1 MMIKSDVVYKKEG
14 QYRIIHVQIKT
25 PFPLDNREAVNMQ
38 ISFTEGSKYYI
49 GIKSCNYPIEQ
60 NSKFVRAHMNIAAW
74 IFERVDAN
82 RTKVVNFSDMDP
94 KGNIPDF
101 FKNFIAEKRVQA
113 LKDL

>member
-1 MMIKSDVVYKKEG
+1 
-14 QYRIIHVQIKT
+14 
-25 PFPLDNREAVNMQ
+25 
-38 ISFTEGSKYYI
+38 
-49 GIKSCNYPIEQ
+49 
-60 NSKFVRAHMNIAAW
+60 MNIAAW

>member
-1 MMIKSDVVYKKEG
+1 
-14 QYRIIHVQIKT
+14 
-25 PFPLDNREAVNMQ
+25 
-38 ISFTEGSKYYI
+38 
-49 GIKSCNYPIEQ
+49 
-60 NSKFVRAHMNIAAW
+60 MNIAAW

-113 LKDL
+113 LKDLEKLLKKEGY